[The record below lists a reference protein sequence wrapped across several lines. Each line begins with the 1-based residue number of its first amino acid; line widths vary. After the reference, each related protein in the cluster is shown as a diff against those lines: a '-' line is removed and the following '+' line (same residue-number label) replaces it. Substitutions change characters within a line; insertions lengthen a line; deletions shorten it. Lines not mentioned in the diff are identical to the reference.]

1 MAIHQPTPAA
11 KSLSSTYP
19 PIPAD
24 VISKHVKKSYAYH
37 LEHAMD
43 LSFLSSIVV
52 APAAFGL
59 MGYCLWAEQWLWAGL
74 ALIVALVSS
83 VVLYGRYIAPWQLRI
98 AFLHLDG
105 RVPRLNHAPS
115 ATTSH
120 PKKIIAPQT
129 AQPAKLKV
137 VFFSDLHLARIK
149 KRAWVQRVV
158 EVTNRHKPD
167 VVLIGGDFVGVLG
180 DNTFED
186 LLAPFKNLH
195 APRGIY
201 AILGNHDYGLPGTNH
216 AQEIE
221 RALHSVGT
229 RLLRNEALN
238 LDERVQLLA
247 VDELWG
253 DYDDIDKSFAAA
265 NAKRQTQTKRIFLG
279 HNPDLMLKIKPEQ
292 RADLFIFGHTH
303 HGQIYLPFWPSL
315 AVPIHSDFY
324 RGTFDTPN
332 GVVYVSSGAG
342 DANSPIRI
350 LTWPEIVVFEI

>member
-1 MAIHQPTPAA
+1 MALHQSTPPA
-11 KSLSSTYP
+11 KSRLSANRP
-19 PIPAD
+19 VPAN
-24 VISKHVKKSYAYH
+24 VTSKHVKKSYTYY
-37 LEHAMD
+37 LEHALD
-43 LSFLSSIVV
+43 LSFLSSIIV

-59 MGYCLWAEQWLWAGL
+59 MGYCLWIGQWLWAGL

-83 VVLYGRYIAPWQLRI
+83 VVLYGRYIAPWQLRT
-98 AFLHLDG
+98 AFLQLAGPHA
-105 RVPRLNHAPS
+105 RVNHAPTAS
-115 ATTSH
+115 TVQPH
-120 PKKIIAPQT
+120 P

-158 EVTNRHKPD
+158 ELTNRHKPD

-180 DNTFED
+180 DHTFED
-186 LLAPFKNLH
+186 LLEPFKNLH

-201 AILGNHDYGLPGTNH
+201 AILGNHDYGLPGINH
-216 AQEIE
+216 AQDIE
-221 RALHSVGT
+221 RALHSLGV
-229 RLLRNEALN
+229 RLLRNEAVN
-238 LDERVQLLA
+238 LDGRVQLVA

-265 NAKRQTQTKRIFLG
+265 NAKRQSHTRRIFLG

-315 AVPIHSDFY
+315 AVPIYSDFY
-324 RGTFDTPN
+324 RGTFSTPN
-332 GVVYVSSGAG
+332 GAVYVSSGAG